1 MATHLV
7 QVFSDFGYPSKL
19 SFDNGSENSNIIIQ
33 VLCETMNIDRQLI
46 SAYNAASNGTAERWV
61 QSSKLAIAKAVEG
74 AGHQSNLYTPGVQLA
89 LNNKVS
95 KRLNTPPFNRMFAKK
110 MNAFIDYRQSDK
122 EKSSVMSYEELIERI
137 DHMNEIVFPAINDK
151 TDKYV
156 SNMRDNFDKYKNV
169 VNDYPSGTYVMVRI
183 PTLKGSLMPSYEG
196 PYTVIRKTKGGSYV
210 LQNETGVLMSRDYAP
225 KELKVVSKDNV
236 EDDSE
241 TYEIEDIL
249 DHKGTGNN
257 IEYKIR
263 WKGYSHEHDSWLK
276 PEMIAHESTIQQY
289 WRRRLGKDYKPYK
302 NSKPLSFS
310 DTLKSNKK
318 GKLRDADKL
327 LVSLQDSIT
336 PMNAT
341 TADIN
346 KKRKHTTD
354 NPADQ
359 KNSITRNHKATVK
372 RSKKNL

>member
-1 MATHLV
+1 
-7 QVFSDFGYPSKL
+7 
-19 SFDNGSENSNIIIQ
+19 
-33 VLCETMNIDRQLI
+33 
-46 SAYNAASNGTAERWV
+46 
-61 QSSKLAIAKAVEG
+61 
-74 AGHQSNLYTPGVQLA
+74 
-89 LNNKVS
+89 
-95 KRLNTPPFNRMFAKK
+95 
-110 MNAFIDYRQSDK
+110 
-122 EKSSVMSYEELIERI
+122 
-137 DHMNEIVFPAINDK
+137 
-151 TDKYV
+151 
-156 SNMRDNFDKYKNV
+156 
-169 VNDYPSGTYVMVRI
+169 MVRI

-225 KELKVVSKDNV
+225 KELKVVSKDNI

-263 WKGYSHEHDSWLK
+263 RKGYSHEHNSWLK
-276 PEMIAHESTIQQY
+276 PEMITHESTIQQY

-310 DTLKSNKK
+310 GTLKSNKK

-354 NPADQ
+354 NPAELPQDL
-359 KNSITRNHKATVK
+359 R
-372 RSKKNL
+372 